1 MATSEEVAKLAGV
14 SRATVSRALNGSA
27 RISDEAKARVHAAI
41 TTLGYEPD
49 VVAQSLVRQRT
60 RVIAVSLFVHADDN
74 ELPLSHLGQTA
85 HYFYLGVLQNIER
98 EAVSAGY
105 DLLLPSHPYG
115 KSANNYI
122 RSLQT
127 RRVAGCIMLHATD
140 ARIQALTHSN
150 IPTIFI
156 DRMAQGSR
164 ASYIKSDNMNG
175 ARQAVE
181 HLLSL
186 GHQRIALLLGR
197 TLELAGLERL
207 LGCQQALAGVG
218 ITPDPGLIRQ
228 SGWNIDE
235 AYEVAK
241 ALLAERRDFTA
252 IVAGSDLMA
261 IGILRA
267 LQEHDLRV
275 PDDVSLI
282 GFDDIDFCQYTTPPL
297 TTVRQD
303 RVAMGRGAVQQLIA
317 MIEGADVSPLNLP
330 TQLIVRKSTGP
341 APKLSEEFH

>member
-27 RISDEAKARVHAAI
+27 RVSAEAKERVHAAI
-41 TTLGYEPD
+41 TALGYEPD

-60 RVIAVSLFVHADDN
+60 RVIALNLFAVDS
-74 ELPLSHLGQTA
+74 ELPLSHFGQTA
-85 HYFYLGVLQNIER
+85 QYFYLNVAENIER
-98 EAVSAGY
+98 EAVSLGY
-105 DLLLPSHPYG
+105 DLLLPSYPSG
-115 KSANNYI
+115 KPPNNYV

-127 RRVAGCIMLHATD
+127 RRVAGCIMFHASD
-140 ARIQALTHSN
+140 SRIRALIHSA

-156 DRMAQGSR
+156 DRIAQGSH
-164 ASYIKSDNMNG
+164 ASYVKSHNINA

-186 GHQRIALLLGR
+186 GHRRIAFLTGS
-197 TLELAGLERL
+197 TTDIAGLERL
-207 LGCQQALAGVG
+207 LGCQQALAQAS
-218 ITPDPGLIRQ
+218 IAPDAGLIRQ

-235 AYEVAK
+235 AYEAAK
-241 ALLAERRDFTA
+241 VLLAERRDFTA

-267 LQEHDLRV
+267 LVEHGLGV
-275 PDDVSLI
+275 PDDVSLV
-282 GFDDIDFCQYTTPPL
+282 GFDDIDLCQYTIPPL

-303 RVAMGRGAVQQLIA
+303 RVAMGRGAVQRLIA
-317 MIEGADVSPLNLP
+317 LMEGTGETSPLILP
-330 TQLIVRKSTGP
+330 TELIVRKSTGP
-341 APKLSEEFH
+341 APEESH